1 MPVNWLCVPVNCRS
15 RAPTEKRGSS
25 SDPMLPSPVVCAR
38 ATTSPALPLPHELKP
53 ALQPALK
60 APWKLE
66 CGKETVLQCGGLGRL
81 LEVTVHLA
89 SRREDALDAFRR
101 SRLPKETLRCFLGGS
116 VDVPGCSAA
125 GSGSVGTGVPAAS
138 QRR

>member
-1 MPVNWLCVPVNCRS
+1 
-15 RAPTEKRGSS
+15 
-25 SDPMLPSPVVCAR
+25 MLPSPVVCAR
-38 ATTSPALPLPHELKP
+38 ATTSPALPLPHELNP

-60 APWKLE
+60 AQASKVPVRIE
-66 CGKETVLQCGGLGRL
+66 CGKETVLQCGVLGRL

-116 VDVPGCSAA
+116 ADVPGCSAA